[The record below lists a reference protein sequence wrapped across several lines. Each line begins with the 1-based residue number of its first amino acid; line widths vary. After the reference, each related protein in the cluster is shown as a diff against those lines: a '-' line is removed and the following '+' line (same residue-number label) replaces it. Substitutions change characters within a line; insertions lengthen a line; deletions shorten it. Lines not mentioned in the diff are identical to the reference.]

1 VTRKNFNILNF
12 RDRYRL
18 VKKEGAL
25 LMKRKGFLFIFNLYQ
40 LDEFYVEV
48 TIDPASKKL
57 VMIEAFNNTNLLMP
71 YLDTISITSLIN

>member
-1 VTRKNFNILNF
+1 M
-12 RDRYRL
+12 

-71 YLDTISITSLIN
+71 YLDTISITSLIS